1 MTKHDHASARPDAPS
16 VLHVFP
22 TFVPAGRETRAAILM
37 NAFGARWRHT
47 IVALDGRLD
56 ALSLVEAR
64 GEVRV
69 QAPPPAKG
77 GFAAF
82 RQWRALLARL
92 RPDLVLTYNWGA
104 FDAVLA
110 ARSLGLPLVHHEDG
124 FNSDEAARQL
134 PRRVW
139 ARRLVLRGAQLV
151 VPSRKLREIALDDWR
166 LAPSRVHH
174 IDNGIDLARYAP
186 RDGAPAL
193 RERLGIPREVPVVGW
208 LGHLRPVKNP
218 RRFLSAMA
226 RVAHEHK
233 AWALVVGDGEERAA
247 CEALVARTHT
257 LQGRVVFAGH
267 QADPREHLR
276 AMDAFCI
283 SSDSEQM
290 PIALVEAMAS
300 ALPAACTDVGDVR
313 AMLCAEEAPY
323 IVPLAEH
330 ETAWPLAEALD
341 SLLGDPALRE
351 RIGAENRAR
360 ALAAYGR
367 DAMAGAHEAVW
378 NAASRRA

>member
-1 MTKHDHASARPDAPS
+1 MQPHDHAAERPDAPR

-22 TFVPAGRETRAAILM
+22 TFVPAGRETRAAILL
-37 NAFGARWRHT
+37 NAFGARWRHEL
-47 IVALDGRLD
+47 VAIDGKLD
-56 ALSLVEAR
+56 ALSLVDAR
-64 GEVRV
+64 ERV
-69 QAPPPAKG
+69 QVHAAPAAKG

-139 ARRLVLRGAQLV
+139 ARRLALRGAQVV
-151 VPSRKLREIALDDWR
+151 VPSRMLRGIALRDWR
-166 LAPSRVHH
+166 LSPARVHH
-174 IDNGIDLARYAP
+174 IDNGVDLSRYAP
-186 RDGAPAL
+186 RDGAPGL
-193 RERLGIPREVPVVGW
+193 RARLGIPADALVVGW

-226 RVAHEHK
+226 RVAPERK
-233 AWALVVGDGEERAA
+233 AWALVVGDGTERAA
-247 CEALVARTHT
+247 CEELAARTHT

-267 QADPREHLR
+267 QPDPREHLR

-313 AMLCAEEAPY
+313 AMLGEEQEAHV
-323 IVPLAEH
+323 VPLADH

-341 SLLGDPALRE
+341 ALLADPELRS
-351 RIGAENRAR
+351 RLGAANRAR
-360 ALAAYGR
+360 ALAAY
-367 DAMAGAHEAVW
+367 DLATMAAAHEAVW
-378 NAASRRA
+378 TSALRRR

>member
-1 MTKHDHASARPDAPS
+1 MPQPDHASARPDAPS

-22 TFVPAGRETRAAILM
+22 TFVPAGRETRAAVLM
-37 NAFGARWRHT
+37 NSFGTRWRHT

-64 GEVRV
+64 DAVRAEA
-69 QAPPPAKG
+69 APAAKS

-82 RQWRALLARL
+82 RQWRALYSRL

-104 FDAVLA
+104 FDALLA
-110 ARSLGLPLVHHEDG
+110 ARSMGLPLVHHEDG
-124 FNSDEAARQL
+124 FNSDEAARQFA
-134 PRRVW
+134 RRVW
-139 ARRLVLRGAQLV
+139 ARRVLLRGAQLV
-151 VPSRKLREIALDDWR
+151 VPSRRLLGIALDDWR

-174 IDNGIDLARYAP
+174 IDNGVDLARYAP
-186 RDGAPAL
+186 RDGAGAL
-193 RERLGIPREVPVVGW
+193 RERLGIPRDALVVGW

-226 RVAHEHK
+226 RVAPEHK
-233 AWALVVGDGEERAA
+233 SWALVVGDGEERAA

-257 LQGRVVFAGH
+257 LQGRVVFAGQ

-290 PIALVEAMAS
+290 PLALVEAMAS

-313 AMLCAEEAPY
+313 AMLCEEQGPH
-323 IVPLAEH
+323 IVPIAEH

-341 SLLGDPALRE
+341 ALLSDPALRE
-351 RIGAENRAR
+351 RLGARNRAR
-360 ALAAYGR
+360 ALSSYDRA
-367 DAMAGAHEAVW
+367 AMAAAHEAVW
-378 NAASRRA
+378 HAALRRA